1 MVIAVSLYPKLVEL
15 HKRDRKEMVILIQSC
30 CDSLVFVAI
39 TIAIIITISANQ
51 LILLLF
57 GSAYSRTALVL
68 VVHIWSF
75 VFICAEVMIGR
86 WAITEGIVKL
96 IAARNLF
103 SAISNIIL
111 NLYLIPKYGAT
122 GAAIASLGAI
132 FLSYYLFFS
141 MLKISREMFFIQ
153 SRSIFSLG
161 TYSLLKG
168 KFFVFR

>member
-1 MVIAVSLYPKLVEL
+1 MV
-15 HKRDRKEMVILIQSC
+15 
-30 CDSLVFVAI
+30 
-39 TIAIIITISANQ
+39 
-51 LILLLF
+51 
-57 GSAYSRTALVL
+57 
-68 VVHIWSF
+68 
-75 VFICAEVMIGR
+75 GR

-96 IAARNLF
+96 IAVRNLF

-111 NLYLIPKYGAT
+111 NLYLIPKYGAA

-141 MLKISREMFFIQ
+141 MLKITRQMFFIQ
-153 SRSIFSLG
+153 SKSIFSLG